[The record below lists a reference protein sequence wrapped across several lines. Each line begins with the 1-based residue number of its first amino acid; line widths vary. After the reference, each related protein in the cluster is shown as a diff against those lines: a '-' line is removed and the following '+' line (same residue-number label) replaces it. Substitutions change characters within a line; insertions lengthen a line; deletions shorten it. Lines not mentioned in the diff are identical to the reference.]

1 MFPSSAVTLVPCRRL
16 FHNQANTLLQYLV
29 FFHSAFFIKAVDANP
44 PIITYTSE

>member
-29 FFHSAFFIKAVDANP
+29 FFTWNEIKAVDANP